1 MNKNIRAAFCLIIC
15 ILLFFGVAV
24 RTYVEAADDVV
35 VTVGDNPITTGDIK
49 EYMEKKKSI
58 GQKNLSVE
66 QALNDLVVANI
77 LMQESLR
84 RKIHERKNIKSK
96 LNQCIASTVTQQ
108 LIAENIGSRHD
119 PVSEEDAR
127 KLYNE
132 NWRNSRY
139 PRLIDLSRFYIR
151 FKDDSL
157 KETAM
162 DYAGHIRAKMIHD
175 DYKDTNEFIKKI
187 RQEIQTPNG
196 IIVNGYDDKDLM
208 ILSFKRYFPSYWL
221 TASSLKEGEVS
232 SIDDDLLPGQLGI
245 YKVVAEK
252 PKVEVPFETV
262 ISEIMN
268 TLAYESYAS
277 KLEEFVD
284 SVKAGYQINYL
295 KNPSDISFK

>member
-1 MNKNIRAAFCLIIC
+1 MFISII
-15 ILLFFGVAV
+15 LFFGVTEK
-24 RTYVEAADDVV
+24 TYAEAADDVV
-35 VTVGDNPITTGDIK
+35 VNVGDYPITTGDIK
-49 EYMEKKKSI
+49 EYIEKRKSI
-58 GQKNLSVE
+58 DKKDLSVE
-66 QALNDLVVANI
+66 QALNELVVTNI
-77 LMQESLR
+77 LLQEGLR
-84 RKIHERKNIKSK
+84 RKIHERKDIKSK
-96 LNQCIASTVTQQ
+96 LNQCVANTVSQQ
-108 LIAENIGSRHD
+108 LIAENVGTRQD

-139 PRLIDLSRFYIR
+139 PRLIDLSRIYIR

-162 DYAGHIRAKMIHD
+162 DYAGRIRTKMIHD

-196 IIVNGYDDKDLM
+196 IIVIGNDDKDLM

-232 SIDDDLLPGQLGI
+232 SVDDDLPPGQLGI

-252 PKVEVPFETV
+252 PKVEVPFKTV
-262 ISEIMN
+262 ISDIMN